1 MAIRQCSRTACTRSA
16 TATLTYSYAES
27 TAVLGPLA
35 PASGGHDLCADH
47 AARLSVPRGWDV
59 IDLPR
64 EAHPAPPQDD
74 LLALAD
80 AIREVGTRCDDLGE
94 PDLPSSVVVLASK
107 GHLRMIADQS

>member
-1 MAIRQCSRTACTRSA
+1 MAIRQCSRTACTRAA

-27 TAVLGPLA
+27 TAVVGPLA

-47 AARLSVPRGWDV
+47 AARLSVPRGWEV

-64 EAHPAPPQDD
+64 DANPQPPADD

-80 AIREVGTRCDDLGE
+80 AIREVGTRCDETTDAE
-94 PDLPSSVVVLASK
+94 LPASVRVVATK
-107 GHLRMIADQS
+107 KHLRMITDQT